1 MGESFPFELISGFPS
16 IFNGVITETKVTMFL
31 IIFYNMWPSRSHRL
45 YQFPVW
51 KKNFQI
57 HWKKI
62 AQIPWR
68 EASIRPSSFNTRLSQ
83 NHGTNLC
90 EMLLHKFSSWW
101 NSFICFFIYASV
113 IFLNIF
119 SSTAITEGIVGL
131 MSYWKSRRKNYL
143 HKQTNK

>member
-16 IFNGVITETKVTMFL
+16 IFNGVITETKVMMFL
-31 IIFYNMWPSRSHRL
+31 IIFYNMWPRRSHRL

-51 KKNFQI
+51 KKNFQT

-68 EASIRPSSFNTRLSQ
+68 EASIRPSSFNTKLSQ

-101 NSFICFFIYASV
+101 NSFICFFTYASV

-119 SSTAITEGIVGL
+119 SSTTITEGIVGL

-143 HKQTNK
+143 HKQTKK